1 MNFSHPNP
9 TYTHP
14 HTTHTRRQ
22 TDHTIILKLQLGIQ
36 YYRYYIVAIHNTL
49 SHAPATH
56 TQQTIILS
64 HVSHTVWENSVRKR
78 GGDFHLQIFCCK
90 FRAKFMPP
98 NLTVWLLG
106 WICLGGGRGKG
117 SLSIT
122 FCLGPSLKDVY
133 TSLRG
138 PSDIEEL
145 ADSYFYTLPKKCA
158 TNMYIKRRILCI
170 KLN

>member
-1 MNFSHPNP
+1 MNLSHPNP

-106 WICLGGGRGKG
+106 WICLGGGLGGRGEPINHFLFRAQPEG
-117 SLSIT
+117 
-122 FCLGPSLKDVY
+122 CLHIPQRAEWY
-133 TSLRG
+133 RG
-138 PSDIEEL
+138 AGGFIFL
-145 ADSYFYTLPKKCA
+145 HTAKKMG
-158 TNMYIKRRILCI
+158 NKYLYK
-170 KLN
+170 KKNP